1 MEDYKEKYEQALE
14 RAKVINPG
22 TADYE
27 VAVKIFPE
35 LKESEDER
43 IKKFISH
50 ELACLRAAD
59 EKGSDRYKELTD
71 AIAWLEKQ
79 KEQKSVNTIVED
91 LPKGEDYGI
100 DSLWHAIQILERT
113 LGEVEGY
120 QSDDGILE
128 HKCAIEAIKRLYK
141 QKSTEWSE
149 NDELNFNQAI
159 YVYHQ
164 HGYLGVETWLKS
176 LKERIKV

>member
-1 MEDYKEKYEQALE
+1 MTIEEKAKAYDEALG
-14 RAKVINPG
+14 RAKALYAKGAP
-22 TADYE
+22 DSLHLE
-27 VAVKIFPE
+27 EMFPA

-43 IKKFISH
+43 IRNFISN
-50 ELACLRAAD
+50 ELACLRATD
-59 EKGSDRYKELTD
+59 EKGSDRYEELTN

-79 KEQKSVNTIVED
+79 GELVKEYEDKLGQISCESFDKGYKAAIEKQGEQKPVNTIVED

-141 QKSTEWSE
+141 QNLAE
-149 NDELNFNQAI
+149 
-159 YVYHQ
+159 
-164 HGYLGVETWLKS
+164 
-176 LKERIKV
+176 